1 MQLAAAVGML
11 WLAVDRTHGQGE
23 GPERLLGQL
32 ASVFHFLRDLDRR
45 LAADGLGDL
54 APMRELPRRVS
65 DVLAPL
71 APRVAGAQSTIAD
84 LVAALHAMEEALTA
98 LRHLKAE
105 LGLAP

>member
-1 MQLAAAVGML
+1 MQLAPAKGML
-11 WLAVDRTHGQGE
+11 WLAVDGTHGQGE

-32 ASVFHFLRDLDRR
+32 ASVFHFLRDLDHR

-71 APRVAGAQSTIAD
+71 APRVAGAQSTIAE
-84 LVAALHAMEEALTA
+84 LVASLRAMDEALTA
-98 LRHLKAE
+98 LRRLKAE
-105 LGLAP
+105 LALAP